1 MEHLY
6 NTPSNYNPLNEMAQ
20 ANIREMRIFP
30 FNAYRIFVL
39 PEGPNKFKH
48 FHIKSLQDGWEIRVL
63 LNGQI
68 HSVKT
73 KSSKRTK
80 IEDFADIQKKIY
92 KWFELDSPSIKR
104 NTNKEAVEIFWD
116 SENMGRWS

>member
-20 ANIREMRIFP
+20 VNVKEMRIFP

-48 FHIKSLQDGWEIRVL
+48 FHIKSLQEGWEIRVL
-63 LNGQI
+63 LNGKI

-73 KSSKRTK
+73 KSSKRAK
-80 IEDFADIQKKIY
+80 IEDFADIQKMIY
-92 KWFELDSPSIKR
+92 KWLLEKCSTLKVI
-104 NTNKEAVEIFWD
+104 TNKQNI
-116 SENMGRWS
+116 ENAWVMENDGRWS